1 MEDFNVYEGI
11 MDGLR
16 EAVAYKQGD
25 NSNSKASVRATKLFT
40 IKDGQKPTEQQ
51 LEEARAAAKREIQ

>member
-1 MEDFNVYEGI
+1 MEDFNVYE
-11 MDGLR
+11 
-16 EAVAYKQGD
+16 AYKQGD
-25 NSNSKASVRATKLFT
+25 HSNSKASVRATKLFT

>member
-1 MEDFNVYEGI
+1 MTRV
-11 MDGLR
+11 
-16 EAVAYKQGD
+16 
-25 NSNSKASVRATKLFT
+25 FT